1 MNVMLGKLFDESLW
15 AHLFPGLMIYSI
27 SSARSSFWRVSKTDS
42 DRQRDWYSLT
52 AAATKPE
59 EPVERAIERA
69 SGDDCVCVFHEAAKR
84 ANKASGNHVART
96 LIKHINLARLN

>member
-69 SGDDCVCVFHEAAKR
+69 SGDDCVCVCSTKLPR
-84 ANKASGNHVART
+84 GQTKQVAIMWPER
-96 LIKHINLARLN
+96 